1 MSNDRIYYYYDP
13 VRQGYDTTL
22 WKTLSG
28 TPAVVSS
35 VLRFTS
41 AAAIGYADIFKGDV
55 TFNLTVPVAPV
66 AGQDKQ
72 FGFYQPNLG
81 AFVGF
86 DITGAVFS
94 YKVVD
99 GLGNSE
105 TTAFTW
111 QAAWTAT
118 PAEFKV
124 SWNGFSAAFYVNDI
138 KLGVTNNIAVSKNP
152 LSIYIRNGNADNLDM
167 KYFEGKMVQNYI

>member
-22 WKTLSG
+22 WKTLAG
-28 TPAVVSS
+28 APTVAGS

-41 AAAIGYADIFKGDV
+41 ATAIGYADIYQGDV
-55 TFNLTVPVAPV
+55 TFNLTIPVSPV
-66 AGQDKQ
+66 AGQDKR

-94 YKVVD
+94 FKVID
-99 GLGNSE
+99 GLGNTE

-111 QAAWTAT
+111 QAAWTNT
-118 PAEFKV
+118 PVEFKV
-124 SWNGFSAAFYVNDI
+124 SWVGFSAAFFVNDVKI
-138 KLGVTNNIAVSKNP
+138 GVTNNVAVSKNP
-152 LSIYIRNGNADNLDM
+152 LSVYIKNGNADNLDM
-167 KYFEGKMVQNYI
+167 KYLEGKAIQHYI